1 MTKRDLVIFKEIKL
15 TVADMVLKHGID
27 PSNIKIGCED
37 KLYQDKLEKEL
48 NK

>member
-27 PSNIKIGCED
+27 PNNIKIGCND
-37 KLYQDKLEKEL
+37 KLYQEKLEKEL